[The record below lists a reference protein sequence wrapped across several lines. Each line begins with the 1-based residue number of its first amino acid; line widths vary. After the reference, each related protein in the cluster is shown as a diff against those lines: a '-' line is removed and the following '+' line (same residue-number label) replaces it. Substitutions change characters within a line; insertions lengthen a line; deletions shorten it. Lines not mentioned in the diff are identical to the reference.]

1 MQNTEPGERLHFKK
15 TQRKNVGTIQAK
27 IFSGRRDGDRKWLVS
42 HEKGNLET
50 KRAGSNQKRLA
61 FRLGFLCQKKQL

>member
-1 MQNTEPGERLHFKK
+1 MVASQENAE
-15 TQRKNVGTIQAK
+15 KNVGTIQAK
-27 IFSGRRDGDRKWLVS
+27 IVSGRRDGDRKWLVS

-61 FRLGFLCQKKQL
+61 FRLGFLCQNKQL